1 MKFKSLEEKLELYYD
16 KVKNPSKIID
26 NWAIIDIDAFNAL
39 NKITIISINNI
50 SHGEID
56 RIITTE
62 TKNKYIIIKYNPSFI
77 ATKVID
83 TEYDYLIKDWDLIA
97 VDRDTIYKEN
107 ISKIISNKEIMKLLG
122 FKLNKK
128 ARLDLEYFG

>member
-26 NWAIIDIDAFNAL
+26 NWAIIDIDAFEAL
-39 NKITIISINNI
+39 HKLTIISINNI

-62 TKNKYIIIKYNPSFI
+62 TKNKYIVIKYSPSFI

>member
-26 NWAIIDIDAFNAL
+26 NWAIIDIDAFDAL
-39 NKITIISINNI
+39 NKITITNISNV
-50 SHGEID
+50 SHGEVD

-62 TKNKYIIIKYNPSFI
+62 TKNKYVIIKYSPSFI

-128 ARLDLEYFG
+128 ARLDLDYFV

>member
-26 NWAIIDIDAFNAL
+26 NWAIIDIDAFEAL
-39 NKITIISINNI
+39 HKLTIISINNI
-50 SHGEID
+50 SYGEID

-62 TKNKYIIIKYNPSFI
+62 TKNKYIIIKYSPSFI

-97 VDRDTIYKEN
+97 VDRDTLYKEN
-107 ISKIISNKEIMKLLG
+107 ISKIVSNKEIMKLLG

-128 ARLDLEYFG
+128 ARLDLDYFG